1 MRPGKPRSSA
11 HPVPQTP
18 VVVRRGRGRLRV
30 KRPPSDSVFDLTRL
44 AARDP
49 VDPGMPE
56 PSWPSGD
63 TEFLTAVL
71 RAQRVPEALT
81 RRISAAIPIGGPI
94 DVTLG
99 KRFSEALGAAVAF
112 APLDELLNARA
123 LLLLG
128 PHGAGKTTLAAK
140 LAARRDRG
148 TLRLVTADAGRA
160 GALAQLREFAT
171 ALGIPLLEAETPAA
185 LGAIAAGRHPLIV
198 DAAGIDPADAA
209 AWAALKPWI
218 AAAEALPLLVL
229 PANAPAEDALTAA
242 RHFRAL
248 GGWHAVVT
256 RFDMVRRIG
265 GTLGAT
271 LAGVP
276 LAGVSVSPNFA
287 YGLRPLTPEIL
298 AHRLLSGALEAV
310 RWQAPAA

>member
-11 HPVPQTP
+11 NTVPQTP

-30 KRPPSDSVFDLTRL
+30 KRPPSDAVFDLMRL

-49 VDPGMPE
+49 IDPGIPE

-63 TEFLTAVL
+63 VEFLTAVL
-71 RAQRVPEALT
+71 RAQRVPEALA
-81 RRISAAIPIGGPI
+81 RRISAAIPTGGPS

-99 KRFSEALGAAVAF
+99 ERLSEALGAAVAF
-112 APLDELLNARA
+112 APLDEVLNAQV
-123 LLLLG
+123 LLLTG
-128 PHGAGKTTLAAK
+128 PPGAGKTTLAAK

-148 TLRLVTADAGRA
+148 TLRLVAADTGRA

-171 ALGIPLLEAETPAA
+171 ALGIPLLEAETAAA
-185 LGAIAAGRHPLIV
+185 LGAIAAGRNPLIV
-198 DAAGIDPADAA
+198 DAAGIDPADAG
-209 AWAALKPWI
+209 AWAALEPWI
-218 AAAEALPLLVL
+218 AATEALPVLVL
-229 PANAPAEDALTAA
+229 PANAPAEDTLTAA
-242 RHFRAL
+242 SHFRAL
-248 GGWHAVVT
+248 GGRHAVVT

-265 GTLGAT
+265 GALGAT

-276 LAGVSVSPNFA
+276 LAGVSVTPNFA
-287 YGLRPLTPEIL
+287 YGLRPMTAEIL
-298 AHRLLSGALEAV
+298 AHRLLSGALESV